1 MKSIIIFFTFI
12 SIGLSAHAQ
21 KRMRDV
27 FAQLPDSVLPLMTR
41 NNRLD
46 CIDFIENGMEAR
58 VKNRFGEHAVLDSL
72 TADYLSLR
80 PSASSCVEM
89 KMLPQP
95 NDTLICV
102 NRTYLGPARDSEVR
116 LYDME
121 WNYVRTVPRPSLEH
135 FLKKA
140 DEILPWKEEMA
151 DTMRMIRAEAEFLTL
166 VGAGLSPHST
176 EICWTL
182 QSQEFSRD
190 IKRVADRYLQKV
202 KRKL

>member
-12 SIGLSAHAQ
+12 SIGLSGHAQ
-21 KRMRDV
+21 KQMRDV

-58 VKNRFGEHAVLDSL
+58 VKNRFGEHVVLDSL
-72 TADYLSLR
+72 TSDYLLLQA
-80 PSASSCVEM
+80 SASSYVEM
-89 KMLPQP
+89 KLILQSG
-95 NDTLICV
+95 DTLICV
-102 NRTYLGPARDSEVR
+102 NRTYLGPAEDSEVR

-121 WNYVRTVPRPSLEH
+121 WNYVRTISRPSLEH

-140 DEILPWKEEMA
+140 DEIQPWQAEMA
-151 DTMRMIRAEAEFLTL
+151 DTMRMIRAEAEFLPL
-166 VGAGLSPHST
+166 ISAALSPHT
-176 EICWTL
+176 PEICWTL

-190 IKRVADRYLQKV
+190 IKKVADRYLQKV